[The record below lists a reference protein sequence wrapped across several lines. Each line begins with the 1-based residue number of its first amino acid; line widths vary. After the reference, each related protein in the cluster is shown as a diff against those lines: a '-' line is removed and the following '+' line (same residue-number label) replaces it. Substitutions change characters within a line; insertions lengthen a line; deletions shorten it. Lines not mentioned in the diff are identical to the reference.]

1 LPTSPSAKAK
11 WFWYSILCV
20 IAWGAWA
27 LLSKLGSNEIPPR
40 DMQFLFTVGTLPVAF
55 AILAAR
61 RFRLE
66 KNAFGVAYSVSNG
79 VLSAAGMMALFAA
92 YRSGGNTSVIT
103 AAAALYPMITV
114 ALAVVFLHERVTRI
128 QIAGLVLAAAAIV
141 IFSL

>member
-1 LPTSPSAKAK
+1 
-11 WFWYSILCV
+11 
-20 IAWGAWA
+20 
-27 LLSKLGSNEIPPR
+27 
-40 DMQFLFTVGTLPVAF
+40 MQFLFTVGTLPVAL

-61 RFRLE
+61 HFRLE
-66 KNAFGVAYSVSNG
+66 RNIFGVTYSLSNG

-114 ALAVVFLHERVTRI
+114 ALAVVLLHERVTRI
-128 QIAGLVLAAAAIV
+128 QVAGLVLAAVAIV